1 MNNTIM
7 WILIALLCIAHTIT
21 TLQVGPFKVYID
33 TKPGRYERC
42 LATLAERTK
51 EHISIKNTLFDA
63 RSELIQ
69 NNRQLQD
76 LGHCLDSTYQALHD
90 SKDKSRQIARDN
102 KELQV
107 QFNLIGRS
115 LIGHYDSLTTVEH
128 LHIENDEIIA
138 GLKNKLLKTTQ
149 RSWLHEIYSYCL
161 VIALI
166 ATVICFIK
174 FYLSTQST
182 EATAVPI
189 ATNIAAPIAT
199 AQEEE
204 VTNTDPNWMA
214 QFKLSDEEF
223 EQLLESC
230 RCRRGRNSRS
240 YGTRMSYLSS

>member
-1 MNNTIM
+1 M

-21 TLQVGPFKVYID
+21 ALQVGPFEVYLD

-69 NNRQLQD
+69 NDRQLQD

-115 LIGHYDSLTTVEH
+115 LIERYDALTTVEH

-138 GLKNKLLKTTQ
+138 GLKNKLQKTTL
-149 RSWLHEIYSYCL
+149 RTWLHEIYSYCL
-161 VIALI
+161 YCAHRDP
-166 ATVICFIK
+166 
-174 FYLSTQST
+174 YLLHQ
-182 EATAVPI
+182 V
-189 ATNIAAPIAT
+189 
-199 AQEEE
+199 
-204 VTNTDPNWMA
+204 
-214 QFKLSDEEF
+214 
-223 EQLLESC
+223 LL
-230 RCRRGRNSRS
+230 GHPVN
-240 YGTRMSYLSS
+240 